1 MRALPI
7 LLLGAW
13 LSLASI
19 AASAQTA
26 KVEVIDL
33 RFRNAEEVL
42 PVLRPFLEPGGT
54 MSALQNR
61 LIVRTSP
68 ANLAELRRILDTIDK
83 QPRQLIVTVTEDEE
97 LALRENGLMIGGTVG
112 GDGARIEAPLP
123 GETTARRGVGVR
135 VYRSESVGTGRAG
148 RSVRVT
154 EGQTAFVAIGQTRP
168 ASTATI
174 PTYRGPIVIQS
185 GAMRSSG
192 SGFEVRPRVSG
203 DRVILEIAVRG
214 DRAGRLPG
222 GAQEISR
229 LETVVTGRL
238 GEWIDIGGAAQQ
250 RTEESSGLT
259 ARSSDAGLDTRRWFL
274 RVDEP

>member
-1 MRALPI
+1 MKALLI
-7 LLLGAW
+7 LLFGAW
-13 LSLASI
+13 LSLASM
-19 AASAQTA
+19 AAPAQTA

-61 LIVRTSP
+61 LIVRTSS
-68 ANLAELRRILDTIDK
+68 ANLAELRRILDSIDK

-123 GETTARRGVGVR
+123 GETTARRGVGAR

-168 ASTATI
+168 SSTTTI

-185 GAMRSSG
+185 GTMRTSG

-203 DRVILEIAVRG
+203 DRVILDIAVRG

-250 RTEESSGLT
+250 RTEENSGLT

>member
-1 MRALPI
+1 MKALPTWLAGI
-7 LLLGAW
+7 V
-13 LSLASI
+13 LSLVAI
-19 AASAQTA
+19 VAPAQTGQ
-26 KVEVIDL
+26 VEVIDL

-54 MSALQNR
+54 LSALQNR

-68 ANLAELRRILDTIDK
+68 GNLAELRRILDTIDRR
-83 QPRQLIVTVTEDEE
+83 PRQLIVTVTEDEA
-97 LALRENGLMIGGTVG
+97 LALRENAAMIGGSIG
-112 GDGARIEAPLP
+112 GDGARVEAPLP
-123 GETTARRGVGVR
+123 GESAARSGVGAR
-135 VYRSESVGTGRAG
+135 VYRSESVGAGGAG

-154 EGQTAFVAIGQTRP
+154 EGQTAFVSIGQTRP
-168 ASTATI
+168 SASTAI

-185 GAMRSSG
+185 GAIRSSG
-192 SGFEVRPRVSG
+192 SGFEVKPRVSG
-203 DRVILEIAVRG
+203 DRVTLEIAVRG

-238 GEWIDIGGAAQQ
+238 GEWIDLGGASAL
-250 RTEESSGLT
+250 RADERSGLT
-259 ARSSDAGLDTRRWFL
+259 ARSSDAGSDTRRWFL